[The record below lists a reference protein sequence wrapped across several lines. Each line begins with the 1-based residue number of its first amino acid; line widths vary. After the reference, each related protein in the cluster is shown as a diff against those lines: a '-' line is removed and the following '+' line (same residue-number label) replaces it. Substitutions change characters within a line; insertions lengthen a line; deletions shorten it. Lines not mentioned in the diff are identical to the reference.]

1 MNRMLRSSIGDGAI
15 PTDDEFLLHSTA
27 GFDRA
32 RPGAASLSDVSKRAV
47 DITAALAA
55 MPVVLFFCVAL
66 LIANPIWNP
75 GRLFFMQKRM
85 GKGCRSFITI
95 KFRTMRDAP
104 RITRGP
110 EDPLENDRVTRLG
123 RLLRVTRID
132 ELPQFINVLS
142 GDMSLIGPR
151 PDYWDH
157 AVHYLQSVPGYRE
170 RHKVRPGITGLAQV
184 QTGYAEGISA
194 TVRKTH
200 LDLRYIRSR
209 SLRMELYVIWRTIV
223 VVVTGFGAR

>member
-1 MNRMLRSSIGDGAI
+1 MLRSPIGDGAI

-27 GFDRA
+27 TFDRA
-32 RPGAASLSDVSKRAV
+32 RAGRDVPSDFPKRAV
-47 DITAALAA
+47 DIASALVA
-55 MPVVLFFCVAL
+55 MPIVLFFCVVL
-66 LIANPIWNP
+66 VIANPIWNP
-75 GRLFFMQKRM
+75 GRLFFLQKRM
-85 GKGCRSFITI
+85 GHGCRSFITI

-110 EDPLENDRVTRLG
+110 EDPVECERVTRLG

-132 ELPQFINVLS
+132 ELPQFINVL
-142 GDMSLIGPR
+142 GGEMSLIGPR

-200 LDLRYIRSR
+200 IDLRYIRTR
-209 SLRMELYVIWRTIV
+209 SARMELYVVWRTLV
-223 VVVTGFGAR
+223 VLSTGFGAR

>member
-1 MNRMLRSSIGDGAI
+1 MNRMLRSSVGEGAL
-15 PTDDEFLLHSTA
+15 PTDEDFLLQGAA
-27 GFDRA
+27 GFERA
-32 RPGAASLSDVSKRAV
+32 RTETPVSEISKRAV
-47 DITAALAA
+47 DVAVSLAA
-55 MPVVLFFCVAL
+55 MPVVLL
-66 LIANPIWNP
+66 LCLVLMIVNPIWNP
-75 GRLFFMQKRM
+75 GPLFFLQKRM
-85 GKGCRSFITI
+85 GRGCRGFITI

-123 RLLRVTRID
+123 RWLRVTRLD

-142 GDMSLIGPR
+142 GEMSVIGPR

-157 AVHYLQSVPGYRE
+157 AVHFLQSVPGYRE

-200 LDLRYIRSR
+200 LDLRYIRTR
-209 SLRMELYVIWRTIV
+209 NIRMDLYVLWRTLGV
-223 VVVTGFGAR
+223 LLTGFGAR